1 MDTQG
6 VRTLAKEQTAEIAS
20 ALNAHRP
27 LSLYDMSTNG
37 SRLHIQA
44 LRSGGRPMAE
54 EWNME
59 IRGGDMFLSVTIGG
73 FLYQEVLRKDM
84 PSRFTRAMN
93 GLRDWGKAVNAI
105 ELKELLSGQPQLAHL
120 QAEHVMNPDG
130 YYPLGGER
138 RW

>member
-1 MDTQG
+1 
-6 VRTLAKEQTAEIAS
+6 
-20 ALNAHRP
+20 
-27 LSLYDMSTNG
+27 
-37 SRLHIQA
+37 
-44 LRSGGRPMAE
+44 MAE
-54 EWNME
+54 ERNME

-84 PSRFTRAMN
+84 PSRFTHAMN

-120 QAEHVMNPDG
+120 QAEHVMNPDS
-130 YYPLGGER
+130 YSPLGGER